1 MGANGMTRFAIP
13 AVVAAFLIL
22 LFSVFSAEMPPG
34 MRSDGTDW
42 AMYVM
47 HTRNIVKGLPYTQTG
62 YVYQPEST
70 TEVGANSYP
79 SGYPLM
85 LAPFYAAAGLNLKLF
100 KLLNA
105 AFLVLSLWPAFLY
118 ARRTLSPLSSLLLV
132 VILGLSTFFV
142 TGFDAIGSDA
152 PYQLV
157 SLFVLLLLLWIYDK
171 RLHETKPWTYG
182 LLAGFVIAVAYLI
195 RPVGIAFLLAVVA
208 AELLRRRRITIF
220 MIAAALAFLP
230 PLLLNNLL
238 LHRDSSYANQFTLS
252 VGQIARHAVAFVGFF
267 SYLFA
272 NPLSHAYRY
281 ALWGATLLLALF
293 AFARRVRRGA
303 GIAELYVV
311 VMLAVDCVYWS
322 PNPRYLF
329 PLMPIFLVY
338 IFEGFQA
345 LLERLPARF
354 VLPLK
359 AAAAVLLLVVPTAN
373 AFLVRP
379 DPSDTLVTAPRYEA
393 LCAAVRGQI
402 APDALALFW
411 NPRVFALSTGRLAS
425 GWPAEGPPQKMIDYL
440 KRVRPNYIVVDKNR
454 PEDREFLL
462 PAIAAAPAR
471 MVTIYQNDQF
481 SLVRVEDAG
490 GTSAK

>member
-1 MGANGMTRFAIP
+1 MKTRLAIP
-13 AVVAAFLIL
+13 AAAAAFLIL
-22 LFSVFSAEMPPG
+22 LFCIFTAELPPG

-47 HTRNIVKGLPYTQTG
+47 HSRNIVKGLPYTQTG

-79 SGYPLM
+79 SGYPLI
-85 LAPFYAAAGLNLKLF
+85 LAPLYAAVGLNLKLF

-105 AFLVLSLWPAFLY
+105 AFLVLSLWPAY
-118 ARRTLSPLSSLLLV
+118 IYSRRTLSPLCSLLLIV
-132 VILGLSTFFV
+132 ALGLSTFVV

-171 RLHETKPWTYG
+171 HLAETNPWLWG
-182 LLAGFVIAVAYLI
+182 LLAGFAIAVSYLI
-195 RPVGIAFLLAVVA
+195 RPFGLAFLLAVAA
-208 AELLRRRRITIF
+208 AELLRRHRITIF
-220 MIAAALAFLP
+220 MVAAAAAFLP

-252 VGQIARHAVAFVGFF
+252 IGQIASHAVAFVGFF
-267 SYLFA
+267 SYLYV

-293 AFARRVRRGA
+293 GFAGRVRGGV
-303 GIAELYVV
+303 GIAELYVLV
-311 VMLAVDCVYWS
+311 LLAVDCVYWS

-329 PLMPIFLVY
+329 PMMPIFMVY
-338 IFEGFQA
+338 IFEGFQT
-345 LLERLPARF
+345 LVQRFPPRF
-354 VLPLK
+354 VLPIK
-359 AAAAVLLLVVPTAN
+359 AAATALLLIVPAAN

-379 DPSDTLVTAPRYEA
+379 DPRDTLITAPRYEA
-393 LCAAVRGQI
+393 LCAAVRSRT

-411 NPRVFALSTGRLAS
+411 NPRVFALSTGRFAS

-440 KRVRPNYIVVDKNR
+440 KRVHPNYIVVDRNR
-454 PEDREFLL
+454 PEDRKFLL
-462 PAIAAAPAR
+462 PAIASAPTR
-471 MVTIYQNDQF
+471 MVIIYQNEQF
-481 SLVRVEDAG
+481 SLVHVLDGIDAG
-490 GTSAK
+490 SPK